1 MPCWSIEF
9 IIQHFNKCDVNYVT
23 DACNIFL
30 SMSMSKQWQ
39 NIEFTMLDL
48 NTRQLISLQSS
59 LHVYLLKSNLGV
71 YLLKK

>member
-1 MPCWSIEF
+1 MLLML
-9 IIQHFNKCDVNYVT
+9 
-23 DACNIFL
+23 AIFVYN
-30 SMSMSKQWQ
+30 MSKQWQ
-39 NIEFTMLDL
+39 NIEYTMLDL